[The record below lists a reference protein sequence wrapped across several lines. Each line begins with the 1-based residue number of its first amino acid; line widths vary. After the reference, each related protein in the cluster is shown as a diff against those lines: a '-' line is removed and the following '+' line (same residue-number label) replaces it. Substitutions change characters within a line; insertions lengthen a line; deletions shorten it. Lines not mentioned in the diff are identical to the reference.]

1 MFRHNSFCYKMLIWG
16 LMNCSSG
23 YGFCCLH
30 PWPSAKHS
38 SASLHPLLAPCKS
51 CCGKASGSMSQQEQA
66 QMCRRCG
73 VLLAVGFWL
82 SLDGAWLEKQLGTD
96 ERKFCLDSMKKRFSK
111 SVIFFFFHFVL
122 LSALWK
128 ICSLKKICIFHRKKM
143 CLSTSIHTRPKRQR
157 SITTPALEKQKQG

>member
-38 SASLHPLLAPCKS
+38 RASLHPLLAPCKS

-111 SVIFFFFHFVL
+111 SVIFFFFSFCFVECPLENLLFKENLHFPQEENVFVHFY
-122 LSALWK
+122 S
-128 ICSLKKICIFHRKKM
+128 H
-143 CLSTSIHTRPKRQR
+143 
-157 SITTPALEKQKQG
+157 